1 MEWLILYL
9 KSAIKKSQGKK
20 NNLAYLSCFLQ
31 RPHVSTNDSNDSRE
45 LLKATAEIFSEM
57 VRDNLSKEALLLI
70 YQKCHC
76 QQLPLENARIVK
88 TSDESHANAQCQC
101 NGMKNYLMTLLI
113 CKWPGPGGGW
123 ISFRFVYSTIWYF
136 HTRCTVLLY
145 CTQKALK
152 YMFLYSS
159 ELYRCSG
166 TDD

>member
-57 VRDNLSKEALLLI
+57 VRDNLSKEALLSM
-70 YQKCHC
+70 YQKCNC

-113 CKWPGPGGGW
+113 CKWPGGVVE
-123 ISFRFVYSTIWYF
+123 FRFVSSI
-136 HTRCTVLLY
+136 LLLEFLL
-145 CTQKALK
+145 QKALK

-159 ELYRCSG
+159 ELYKCSG
-166 TDD
+166 TNN